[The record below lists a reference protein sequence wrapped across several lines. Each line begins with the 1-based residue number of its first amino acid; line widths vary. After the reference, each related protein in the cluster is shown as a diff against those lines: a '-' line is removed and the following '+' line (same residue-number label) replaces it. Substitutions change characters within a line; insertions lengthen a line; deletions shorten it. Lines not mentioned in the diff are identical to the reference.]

1 MLYNNFVD
9 DVLEEK
15 WGDVEL
21 RFFEIRKDFIILIL
35 KFIDMN
41 VISYIEIFF
50 VFWENILFVL
60 EDMEKFKVYRDI
72 RRFVFDVFFIIFFRM
87 SLLYLN

>member
-1 MLYNNFVD
+1 MD

-50 VFWENILFVL
+50 VFRENILFVL

>member
-1 MLYNNFVD
+1 M
-9 DVLEEK
+9 LEEK
-15 WGDVEL
+15 WKDVEL

-35 KFIDMN
+35 KFIDIN
-41 VISYIEIFF
+41 VISNIEIFF
-50 VFWENILFVL
+50 VFRKNVVFVL

-72 RRFVFDVFFIIFFRM
+72 RSFVFDAFFIIIFRM

>member
-1 MLYNNFVD
+1 M
-9 DVLEEK
+9 LEEK
-15 WGDVEL
+15 WGDMKL

-35 KFIDMN
+35 KFIDTN

-50 VFWENILFVL
+50 VFRENILFVL

>member
-1 MLYNNFVD
+1 M
-9 DVLEEK
+9 LEEK
-15 WGDVEL
+15 WKDVEL

-35 KFIDMN
+35 KFIDIN
-41 VISYIEIFF
+41 VISNIEIFF
-50 VFWENILFVL
+50 VFRKNVVFVL

-72 RRFVFDVFFIIFFRM
+72 RSFVFDVFFIIIFRM

>member
-1 MLYNNFVD
+1 MD

-50 VFWENILFVL
+50 VFRENILFVL

-72 RRFVFDVFFIIFFRM
+72 RRFVFDAFFIIFFRM